1 MRLGF
6 WGKSRRLRL
15 SDSGGNAAI
24 EFALVSPVLLA
35 FLLGIIS
42 YGGYFWLAHNVQEL
56 ANDAARAAIAGLD
69 GAERT
74 SLAQDSL
81 NSEIAEYGALS
92 PQRVHA
98 EYRGS
103 DEAFTV
109 SIAYDASGSAFWAAA
124 GLIPMPSSTIT
135 RSASVRLGGF

>member
-6 WGKSRRLRL
+6 WGSGRWARL
-15 SDSGGNAAI
+15 SDCNGNAAV
-24 EFALVSPVLLA
+24 EFALVSPILLA

-81 NSEIAEYGALS
+81 NSEIADYGALS
-92 PQRVHA
+92 PQKVRA

-103 DEAFTV
+103 GEAFTV
-109 SIAYDASGSAFWAAA
+109 SIAYDASGSAFWEAT